1 MILGYV
7 DVEDRIYDLNFA
19 TLRLRVRVEPEESG
33 SGSRVA
39 FSQVAGAG
47 TASYK
52 VLAETDA
59 TAEVSMDHDGKRVP
73 LLRPVEGHL
82 YRHEA
87 GLLFIAIPGERDPE
101 DPGFFLV
108 KLRAMPS
115 AVRYFFEDQ
124 EGREM
129 ISIPNDEILRTEPE
143 GEGITF
149 YVSAANVALPKEKIA
164 YAVQLGPAAR
174 VAPLVPAT
182 GARSGRGRNP

>member
-7 DVEDRIYDLNFA
+7 DSDDRIYDLNFA
-19 TLRLRVRVEPEESG
+19 TLRMRVRLEPEADG
-33 SGSRVA
+33 SGTRVT

-47 TASYK
+47 AASYR
-52 VLAETDA
+52 VIGEADA
-59 TAEVSMDHDGKRVP
+59 TAEVSMDHDGRRVP

-87 GLLFIAIPGERDPE
+87 GLLFFASPAQRDAE

-115 AVRYFFEDQ
+115 AVRFFFEDQ

-129 ISIPNDEILRTEPE
+129 ISIPHDEILRTEEE
-143 GEGITF
+143 GGGITV
-149 YVSAANVALPKEKIA
+149 YVTAANVALPKEKIA
-164 YAVQLGPAAR
+164 YAVQLRPAAR
-174 VAPLVPAT
+174 VAPLVLDKAKVP
-182 GARSGRGRNP
+182 R

>member
-7 DVEDRIYDLNFA
+7 DSEDRIYDLNFA
-19 TLRLRVRVEPEESG
+19 TLRLRVRVEAGEKG
-33 SGSRVA
+33 AGTRVT

-47 TASYK
+47 AASYR
-52 VLAETDA
+52 VLSEADA
-59 TAEVSMDHDGKRVP
+59 TAEASMDHDGHRVP

-87 GLLFIAIPGERDPE
+87 GLLFFAAPAKRDPE
-101 DPGFFLV
+101 DPGFYLV

-115 AVRYFFEDQ
+115 AVRFFFEDQ

-129 ISIPNDEILRTEPE
+129 ISIPKDEVIRTEKE
-143 GEGITF
+143 GDGMTV

-164 YAVQLGPAAR
+164 YAVQLRPASRLQRLLAG
-174 VAPLVPAT
+174 VAPSSP
-182 GARSGRGRNP
+182 R

>member
-19 TLRLRVRVEPEESG
+19 TLRLRVRVEAAGPKE
-33 SGSRVA
+33 GSRVT

-47 TASYK
+47 SASYRI
-52 VLAETDA
+52 LEEADA
-59 TAEVSMDHDGKRVP
+59 SAEVSMDHDGKRVP
-73 LLRPVEGHL
+73 LLLPVEGHL
-82 YRHEA
+82 IRHEA
-87 GLLFIAIPGERDPE
+87 GLLFFATPAKRDPD

-129 ISIPNDEILRTEPE
+129 ISIPRDEILRTEAE
-143 GEGITF
+143 GDGITV

-164 YAVQLGPAAR
+164 YAVQLRPASRVRQMLSDIGPSSA
-174 VAPLVPAT
+174 
-182 GARSGRGRNP
+182 G

>member
-19 TLRLRVRVEPEESG
+19 TLRLRVRVEAAGPKE
-33 SGSRVA
+33 GSRVT

-47 TASYK
+47 SASYRI
-52 VLAETDA
+52 LGEAEA

-73 LLRPVEGHL
+73 LLLPVVGHL
-82 YRHEA
+82 IRHEA
-87 GLLFIAIPGERDPE
+87 GLLFFATPAQRDPD

-129 ISIPNDEILRTEPE
+129 ISIPGDGILRTG
-143 GEGITF
+143 GEGRGLTV
-149 YVSAANVALPKEKIA
+149 YGTAAIRLTHQEKIL
-164 YAVQLGPAAR
+164 YPG
-174 VAPLVPAT
+174 
-182 GARSGRGRNP
+182 